1 MRTKLFSLLVLVC
14 VLLSACA
21 GGKTATPAPPQVI
34 KETVLVPQTQVVEAT
49 KIVEATKLVESTVI
63 VEATKIVE
71 VPKVVEVTPTAGPNP
86 EAVIAGVEPN
96 AEITF
101 WTFWLSP
108 TFDDYIK
115 STIARFEATYPG
127 VKVKWEDHQA
137 TFQDDLRN
145 SFAAGNAPDVI
156 NLSVSEGWVSDYATQ
171 GLLLNLDDVV
181 PQSVKDLYF
190 PGLWKE
196 QLVDGKNF
204 QFPWYQGIGV
214 DLINTK
220 IYTDTANFPKTIDGL
235 PALCKTIKE
244 KTGTLCD
251 IRLTVNDLLAQM
263 VYEGNVK
270 VISDDG
276 KTFTFDSAEGVA
288 WLQMYVDMV
297 KAGTVDKTVLVA
309 EQDRTGLDLFV
320 GGNAAFYATG
330 PNLIREVRSNN
341 PALYGYLAVV
351 QAPVGKS
358 GVLGKGLMSISVKKD
373 TKFPNASIALAQ
385 FFTNPR
391 SMLEFS
397 KLVAVYPST
406 PLSYDDPFFSTPSV
420 AIEDSAKP
428 IAKDIISKY
437 ADIVPSIPKKADVN
451 EIVLKHIQD
460 ALFNN
465 VPVQEALTAA
475 VKEAN
480 ALIATP

>member
-1 MRTKLFSLLVLVC
+1 MRTKLFSLLVLVSI
-14 VLLSACA
+14 LLSAC
-21 GGKTATPAPPQVI
+21 GTGTTAPTSAPQII

-49 KIVEATKLVESTVI
+49 IIVEATKIVEATRI

-71 VPKVVEVTPTAGPNP
+71 VAKIVEVTPTAGPNP
-86 EAVIAGVEPN
+86 EAIIEGVEPN

-108 TFDDYIK
+108 TFDEYVK

-127 VKVKWEDHQA
+127 VKVNWEDHQA

-156 NLSVSEGWVSDYATQ
+156 NLSVGEGWVSDYATQ
-171 GLLLNLDDVV
+171 GLLLNLDDNVS
-181 PQSVKDLYF
+181 QSVKDIYF
-190 PGLWKE
+190 PGLWNE
-196 QLVDGKNF
+196 QLVDGVNY
-204 QFPWYQGIGV
+204 QFPWYQGIAV
-214 DLINTK
+214 ELINTK
-220 IYTDTANFPKTIDGL
+220 LYTDTANFPTTVDGL
-235 PALCKTIKE
+235 PALCKSIKE

-251 IRLTVNDLLAQM
+251 IRLTVNDLLSQM
-263 VYEGNVK
+263 VYEGDVK

-276 KTFTFDSAEGVA
+276 KTFTFDSPEGVA

-297 KAGTVDKTVLVA
+297 KDDTVDRNVLVA

-320 GGNAAFYATG
+320 SGNAAFYQTG
-330 PNLIREVRSNN
+330 PNLIREVRANN

-358 GVLGKGLMSISVKKD
+358 GVLGKGSMGISVKAD
-373 TKFPNASIALAQ
+373 TKFPKAAIALAQ
-385 FFTNPR
+385 FFTNPV

-397 KLVAVYPST
+397 KIVAIYPST
-406 PLSYDDPFFSTPSV
+406 PASYDDPFFSTPSL

-428 IAKDIISKY
+428 IAKEIVSKY
-437 ADIVPSIPKKADVN
+437 ADIVPTIPKKADVN
-451 EIVLKHIQD
+451 EIVLRHIQD

-465 VPVQEALTAA
+465 VPAQQALSEAVQ
-475 VKEAN
+475 EAN
-480 ALIATP
+480 ALIAP